1 MATDIAALDALYPL
15 PPEELSRQWVMAKQA
30 DVLPP
35 EWTHLNNS
43 GWHLAVHPDA
53 NVCHLQSESGD
64 DIGWIIEPLA
74 YLNGRGNLTPRETA
88 VTLSLG
94 STFTEAEIDRVLYGR
109 DDGGSTNG
117 DGFVGSWTAIL
128 FSKEHIQR
136 IYLGVAHSIVYST
149 EKQVIA
155 TSHNLIPGLQRDTE
169 LSMAFDPMATKS
181 YYTFGLTPFIGLK
194 RLLPN
199 HYLDLSTLQEN
210 RHWPKLGFD
219 NRISGSNAAATIV
232 DHARKVVDV
241 LAQRYSKISLPLSA
255 GRDSRAVLA
264 CLRPFISDE
273 RVSLKP
279 FTSSRPNIGS
289 ETDVQIAVQLAR
301 IAHLPQHKVLE
312 VVPRPTDLAD
322 FQRAFVKI
330 GEAKCTPNLGA
341 PASEKVRPPMEVIDF
356 PGMAGETARAFYWG
370 KKKPSVADLKP
381 SALARCTKSPATD
394 HVLRAAAEWLERIPA
409 SVRDNPADVLDLA
422 YIEQRIGCWEAPV
435 RYLFPGPGR
444 SNLSLMATAL
454 SLETMLRLPEDYRA
468 AGHLQRDMVAYGWP
482 ELLELPFNQSM
493 GLLRVRHL
501 GRNLQRMPKKLAGA
515 IFRRL
520 YPARKVTKFNGHGP

>member
-1 MATDIAALDALYPL
+1 MVSDIAALDALYPL
-15 PPEELSRQWVMAKQA
+15 PPAELSRQWVMSKQA
-30 DVLPP
+30 DILPP
-35 EWTHLNNS
+35 EWTHLSKN
-43 GWHLAVHPDA
+43 GWHIAIHPDA

-64 DIGWIIEPLA
+64 NIGWVIEPLA
-74 YLNGRGNLTPRETA
+74 YLDSRVNVAPRNTTI
-88 VTLSLG
+88 TLPVG
-94 STFTEAEIDRVLYGR
+94 SEFTEAEIDRALYGR
-109 DDGGSTNG
+109 DGDGLTNG
-117 DGFVGSWTAIL
+117 NGFVGSWTAIL

-136 IYLGVAHSIVYST
+136 IYLGVVHSIVYSV
-149 EKQVIA
+149 EKQAIA

-169 LSMAFDPMATKS
+169 LSRAFDPMATAS
-181 YYTFGLTPFIGLK
+181 YYTFGLTAFIGLK

-199 HYLDLSTLQEN
+199 HYLDLPTLQEN
-210 RHWPKLGFD
+210 RHWPKTGFN
-219 NRISGSNAAATIV
+219 NRISGSNAAEVIV
-232 DHARKVVDV
+232 EHARKVVDV
-241 LAQRYSKISLPLSA
+241 LVQQYPKISLPLSA

-264 CLRPFISDE
+264 CLRPFVNDE
-273 RVSLKP
+273 RISLMP

-312 VVPRPTDLAD
+312 VVPRPTDVAD
-322 FQRAFVKI
+322 FQRSFVKI

-341 PASEKVRPPMEVIDF
+341 PAREKVRPPVEVIDF

-370 KKKPSVADLKP
+370 KKKPSPASLEP
-381 SALARCTKSPATD
+381 AALARCTHSPTTD

-409 SVRDNPADVLDLA
+409 SVRNNPADVLDLA
-422 YIEQRIGCWEAPV
+422 YIEQRMGCWEAPV

-454 SLETMLRLPEDYRA
+454 SVETMLRLPEDYRA

-493 GLLRVRHL
+493 GLLRVRHSSQKL
-501 GRNLQRMPKKLAGA
+501 RRMPRKLAGA
-515 IFRRL
+515 VFRRL
-520 YPARKVTKFNGHGP
+520 FPARRVTKPKGS